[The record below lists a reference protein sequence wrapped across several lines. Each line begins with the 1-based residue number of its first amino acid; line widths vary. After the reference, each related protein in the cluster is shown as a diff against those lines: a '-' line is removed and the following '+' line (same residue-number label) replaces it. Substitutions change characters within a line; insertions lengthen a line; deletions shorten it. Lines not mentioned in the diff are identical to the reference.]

1 MLHSCLLALLT
12 VGLSVLAACPADVRQ
27 RHMQNGLQLNPD
39 KSEALIVGTAHQL
52 RAATSTMSSVTVAD
66 VNLPLANEMKVLG
79 FIIDRHLTFEK
90 HVSAVARS
98 CNYHNRAIRHIRH
111 LLSTQLAQ
119 TLACS
124 LILSKG
130 IVLQALRRSHTKP
143 LLRQLHW
150 LPV

>member
-1 MLHSCLLALLT
+1 
-12 VGLSVLAACPADVRQ
+12 
-27 RHMQNGLQLNPD
+27 MQNGLQLNPD

-52 RAATSTMSSVTVAD
+52 RAATSTVSSVTVAD

-79 FIIDRHLTFEK
+79 VIIDRHRTFEK